1 MPRIKRGI
9 LLPEGL
15 LLNLHSHLEPHGK
28 ALVNIALPV
37 ELRMPEHKGDTMR
50 NKHQG
55 FKWQSPH
62 FISVESRDCW
72 EF

>member
-15 LLNLHSHLEPHGK
+15 LLNLHSHLKPHGK

-37 ELRMPEHKGDTMR
+37 ELRMPEHKGDTMG

-55 FKWQSPH
+55 FK
-62 FISVESRDCW
+62 
-72 EF
+72 